1 MNRTNF
7 FDGME
12 VSTGDLQYA
21 QSALAQQIKDS
32 RTDIMDAGVTSAVNS
47 YVQLDPATN
56 GSLNTPIRNTPTI
69 RILPF
74 SAYTYTGERIQ
85 TALTFGLALDLSDLA
100 GTNSRRLGTQ
110 GSLADEDFGWEN
122 GATYY
127 ICVRYIERGARPK
140 PQEDTAIPYA
150 SRVYSGYEF
159 YALRQGV
166 DSFIVDGVNPY
177 IILATATY
185 SESTVGGTTTK
196 TLTIQNEGITQYAT
210 IDGSRV
216 GIEPADI
223 VTGSYAPQDSTNNS
237 KITLSDHIHAI
248 YDPDAVSAQNPHGIT
263 AEYLGIDTKSVPRHE
278 KMYHS
283 DGLLG
288 DRESTSSA
296 LYATV
301 IEQVGTVDL
310 LKVYNLQNGEL
321 LHYNGTS
328 IEYFSSRD
336 VVFANIILSD
346 TNGIWPDGRYSL
358 YISTQTNN
366 IFIAVPDNSVATSR
380 RYTITYNTSTSE
392 SRTPILDTQINP
404 DIHYKLYTIEFKSV
418 KGSNYVGLVSSN
430 YEKLTDLRTF
440 GSIAAENLQVDT
452 SGKFTF
458 PNTFKVNTLEFEDG
472 STLKS
477 GIELLK
483 FGTTSN
489 CIYTAPYGV
498 FSVSNDVIEIKQGL
512 SLFCAN
518 GLDTDGTY
526 KSVLTTFSVNTSAPT
541 SAPGTEGIYYI
552 FTGEYSGSATQGVW
566 YVSDYIMSS
575 NQPTSPV
582 NNTLWYNTDKNELRF
597 YSLSGWEN
605 PIVAAKLGYIVV
617 NALGHVSEVH
627 PDAPI
632 SIVNY
637 SNYKRL
643 IGVDQN
649 CKALGTNVLTDEA
662 KQKIINWSLPDYN
675 SAIAISSPTTEH
687 TAEVDGYVC
696 AFICQYA
703 WGDTYLL
710 INGTTNLHVGFS
722 SGTDYNNWK
731 GYLIPYLISK
741 GETYKF
747 TNTGGNVERFEALFI
762 PLKGAD

>member
-47 YVQLDPATN
+47 YVQLDPATS
-56 GSLNTPIRNTPTI
+56 GSLNTPTI
-69 RILPF
+69 RILPL

-85 TALTFGLALDLSDLA
+85 TALTFGLALDLSDSA
-100 GTNSRRLGTQ
+100 GTNGRRLGTQ

-127 ICVRYIERGARPK
+127 ICVKYIERGARPK

-185 SESTVGGTTTK
+185 TETTVGDSTTK
-196 TLTIQNEGITQYAT
+196 TLTIQNAGITQYAT

-216 GIEPADI
+216 GIEPAEI

-248 YDPDAVSAQNPHGIT
+248 YDPNAVSAQNPHGIT
-263 AEYLGIDTKSVPRHE
+263 AEYLGVDTKSVPRHE

-288 DRESTSSA
+288 DRTSTSSA

-346 TNGIWPDGRYSL
+346 TNGIWPDGKYSL

-366 IFIAVPDNSVATSR
+366 IFIAVPDNSAATSR
-380 RYTITYNTSTSE
+380 RYTITYNTSASE
-392 SRTPILDTQINP
+392 SRTPILDTQINS
-404 DIHYKLYTIEFKSV
+404 DIHYKLYTIDFKNV
-418 KGSNYVGLVSSN
+418 KGSNYVGLASSN

-483 FGTTSN
+483 FGTASN

-526 KSVLTTFSVNTSAPT
+526 KSTLTTFSVNTPVSTAVPQ
-541 SAPGTEGIYYI
+541 SEGIYYI
-552 FTGEYSGSATQGVW
+552 FSERYSGSATQGVW
-566 YVSDYIMSS
+566 FVRTYIMSS

-582 NNTLWYNTDKNELRF
+582 LDTLWYNTDKNELRF
-597 YSLSGWEN
+597 YSSSGWGN
-605 PIVAAKLGYIVV
+605 PVVAAKLGYVVV
-617 NALGHVSEVH
+617 NASGQVSEAY

-649 CKALGTNVLTDEA
+649 CKAIETGMFSDNGRLGL
-662 KQKIINWSLPDYN
+662 INWNMPDY
-675 SAIAISSPTTEH
+675 SRALSRTLETEY
-687 TAEVDGYVC
+687 TADSYGYVIAGVRGIYSNVASLYINTNIRFSITYC
-696 AFICQYA
+696 GGGDGSDAQSSTVCIPVSPN
-703 WGDTYLL
+703 DTYKLHIDNYGWGYEL
-710 INGTTNLHVGFS
+710 I
-722 SGTDYNNWK
+722 
-731 GYLIPYLISK
+731 
-741 GETYKF
+741 TYIF
-747 TNTGGNVERFEALFI
+747 C
-762 PLKGAD
+762 PCKGA